1 MAKKAIIN
9 AVLFQTIWFVCL
21 LMGSFWALLATV
33 CYLVC
38 HHLFIMK
45 NRREWRLISV
55 FLLLG
60 VVVDGSLFRLSVFT
74 SATESWTTFGV
85 PPVWLLCL
93 WVSVATLFAHSLSFL
108 TKRYALAAGFGL
120 IGPTMSYF
128 AGAKMAG
135 ITLAS
140 PLIYSLLLVAVL
152 WAMILPFGVWLT
164 DKWQLTDRK
173 D

>member
-1 MAKKAIIN
+1 
-9 AVLFQTIWFVCL
+9 
-21 LMGSFWALLATV
+21 
-33 CYLVC
+33 
-38 HHLFIMK
+38 MK
-45 NRREWRLISV
+45 NRHEWRLIAV

-60 VVVDGSLFRLSVFT
+60 FVVDGSLFRLSLFT
-74 SATESWTTFGV
+74 STTEPWTALGV
-85 PPVWLLCL
+85 PPIWLLCL

-108 TKRYALAAGFGL
+108 SKRYALAAGFGL
-120 IGPTMSYF
+120 VGPTMSYF

-140 PLIYSLLLVAVL
+140 PLVYSLLIVAVL

>member
-21 LMGSFWALLATV
+21 LMGSLWALLATM
-33 CYLVC
+33 CYLAF

-45 NRREWRLISV
+45 NRHEWRLICV

-60 VVVDGSLFRLSVFT
+60 FVVDGSLFRLSVFT
-74 SATESWTTFGV
+74 STTASWTTFGV
-85 PPVWLLCL
+85 PPVWLICL

-108 TKRYALAAGFGL
+108 RKRYALAAGLGL

-128 AGAKMAG
+128 AGANMAG

-140 PLIYSLLLVAVL
+140 PLIYSLLLVAAL

-164 DKWQLTDRK
+164 DIWQLTDRK